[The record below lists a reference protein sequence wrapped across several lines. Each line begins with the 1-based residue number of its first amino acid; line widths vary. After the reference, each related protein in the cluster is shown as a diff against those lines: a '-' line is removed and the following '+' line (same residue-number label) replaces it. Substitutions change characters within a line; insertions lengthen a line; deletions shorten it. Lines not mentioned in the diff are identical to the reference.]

1 MRIANNYVG
10 NIFFGV
16 IRSLEGLGDNAL
28 GEVTGAEV
36 AGSLGEIVVVLVEH
50 GKVHFE
56 VSLAQLKEIVE
67 MLTGGGSLDLNSF
80 VVVNGAGVF
89 VLNLQSFEEF
99 FAESAHDGAGCLGL
113 LRLGVLRESGV
124 AKGVGG
130 GFGSFHTFDDLSVSP
145 RSLNGLRLFF
155 GLLSLLSELLDDL
168 LVFLGSLDV
177 SVLADELV
185 RSLAGISDLE
195 HGVLS
200 VDSFALTCRTE
211 VVVRADRT
219 LVADSL
225 NCLSFTAIADVIF
238 VLNLGLL
245 GALVNIAVR
254 KQLFKGSNGELRDL
268 TDNFCDVAHNLLIL
282 NWRLSLSLVSRSFE
296 LNLVAAVSMTSFSA

>member
-1 MRIANNYVG
+1 
-10 NIFFGV
+10 
-16 IRSLEGLGDNAL
+16 
-28 GEVTGAEV
+28 
-36 AGSLGEIVVVLVEH
+36 
-50 GKVHFE
+50 
-56 VSLAQLKEIVE
+56 
-67 MLTGGGSLDLNSF
+67 
-80 VVVNGAGVF
+80 
-89 VLNLQSFEEF
+89 
-99 FAESAHDGAGCLGL
+99 
-113 LRLGVLRESGV
+113 
-124 AKGVGG
+124 
-130 GFGSFHTFDDLSVSP
+130 
-145 RSLNGLRLFF
+145 
-155 GLLSLLSELLDDL
+155 
-168 LVFLGSLDV
+168 
-177 SVLADELV
+177 
-185 RSLAGISDLE
+185 
-195 HGVLS
+195 VLS
-200 VDSFALTCRTE
+200 VDSFALACRTE